1 LDQSQYL
8 STIIDSAAAK
18 AFSAF
23 LPSSAITFRMV
34 RELAN
39 RLGLDATEFPL
50 LEKSQNQNIDKSII
64 SKELESSIQSMHKAD
79 YKLYNL
85 LD

>member
-1 LDQSQYL
+1 
-8 STIIDSAAAK
+8 
-18 AFSAF
+18 
-23 LPSSAITFRMV
+23 MV

-39 RLGLDATEFPL
+39 RLGLDATEIPL